1 MPCQPEYYTW
11 CRNQDIFCHKCLCLS
26 YYRPLPGGP
35 HIPKDKTS
43 AKNNRI
49 GHRTERAVIQSIGGA
64 ITEGSGAIHPSDL
77 DGWIKIGDNEYKIE
91 HKTRIANRNVL
102 GPTTQEW
109 ETMKKGGGSIFLT
122 THGDRTVVTID
133 IETFKEMLC
142 SEHQNSEKPPTRS

>member
-1 MPCQPEYYTW
+1 
-11 CRNQDIFCHKCLCLS
+11 
-26 YYRPLPGGP
+26 
-35 HIPKDKTS
+35 
-43 AKNNRI
+43 
-49 GHRTERAVIQSIGGA
+49 VIQSIGGA

-133 IETFKEMLC
+133 IETYKEIC
-142 SEHQNSEKPPTRS
+142 SEH